1 MRSPA
6 GSATV
11 EVLKAWTLP
20 RATGLGIPCG
30 VAALLVAA
38 ALDAWPN
45 QLLYPYVALLA
56 LTAFCGASI
65 LLITARDMRIRGTSH
80 LMRPI
85 RGFDLVIGGVLL
97 LPALYAL
104 WLVWPR
110 L

>member
-1 MRSPA
+1 M
-6 GSATV
+6 
-11 EVLKAWTLP
+11 LKAWTLP
-20 RATGLGIPCG
+20 RATAIGIPG
-30 VAALLVAA
+30 GLAALLVAG
-38 ALDAWPN
+38 ALDAWPD
-45 QLLYPYVALLA
+45 QLLYPYAALLA

-85 RGFDLVIGGVLL
+85 RGFDLVIGAILL
-97 LPALYAL
+97 LPAAYAL